1 LRRLLL
7 IAVLIELGLLLIVV
21 PWSAYWDRNYFVQA
35 SPIVGAVV
43 TNNYVRGAVT
53 GLGAVNVLAALADL
67 ASLVRRRPVP

>member
-21 PWSAYWDRNYFVQA
+21 PWSAYWERNYFVQA
-35 SPIVGAVV
+35 SPLVEAVV
-43 TNNYVRGAVT
+43 TNNYVRGAIT

-67 ASLVRRRPVP
+67 AALVRRRPAP